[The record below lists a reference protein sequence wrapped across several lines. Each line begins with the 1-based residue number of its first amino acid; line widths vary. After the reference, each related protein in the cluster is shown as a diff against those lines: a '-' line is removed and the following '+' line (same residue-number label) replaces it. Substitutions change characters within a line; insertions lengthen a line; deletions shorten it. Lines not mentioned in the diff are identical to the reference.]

1 MHIHNIFLKEELC
14 YIYCFPSF
22 DNLSF
27 YFSNINPV
35 YTQFL
40 FSDSHHHRLLTMSL
54 ISAFSVFSSTFLTC
68 NSITQCIYSPLFPET
83 ILYFSTATT
92 LQFYYFSTPPHVHSC
107 AYTLLIVVFKFSV
120 YLTELSSAYSYH
132 LLTEGRDESSSLT
145 VFISFSSVCQFS
157 GQ

>member
-54 ISAFSVFSSTFLTC
+54 ISAFSVFSSTFLTFT
-68 NSITQCIYSPLFPET
+68 SITQCILPSLPWNNPILFHCHNF
-83 ILYFSTATT
+83 IVLL
-92 LQFYYFSTPPHVHSC
+92 LQYTPTCALMCIYTVNCGVQIFCVSYWIIICLFISAYWGTWWIFFYD
-107 AYTLLIVVFKFSV
+107 SV
-120 YLTELSSAYSYH
+120 YQFLLS
-132 LLTEGRDESSSLT
+132 L
-145 VFISFSSVCQFS
+145 SV
-157 GQ
+157 